1 MPSNRIPPY
10 SLNNATSSSKEQE
23 QEQGTQT
30 DICSPSHL
38 PACSEHC
45 RAAQVTRKAAGF
57 STWRL
62 PLLLLLLLLLLLR
75 MNVGLIAIELSRAG
89 AISERQESC
98 AWAWASARLRWSS
111 SEGEERSYL
120 TSVNTLLLIVR
131 GRCCKCTTVINR
143 MRAAS
148 LAISSLPAYF
158 LSTPMVAFRRVCE
171 RRAPH
176 ASHVNIVHRTNVH
189 RTWCVVRP

>member
-62 PLLLLLLLLLLLR
+62 PLLLLLLLLLLR
-75 MNVGLIAIELSRAG
+75 MKVGLIAIELSRAG

-131 GRCCKCTTVINR
+131 GRCCIPTLCTTVINR

-148 LAISSLPAYF
+148 CKLQARHLISPRL
-158 LSTPMVAFRRVCE
+158 LSI
-171 RRAPH
+171 
-176 ASHVNIVHRTNVH
+176 NTNGGI
-189 RTWCVVRP
+189 P